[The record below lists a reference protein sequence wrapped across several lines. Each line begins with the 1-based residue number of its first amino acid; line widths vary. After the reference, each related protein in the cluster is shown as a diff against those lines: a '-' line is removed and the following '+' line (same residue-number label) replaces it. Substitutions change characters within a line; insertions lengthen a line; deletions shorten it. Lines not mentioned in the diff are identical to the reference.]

1 MELKLHPVTSL
12 MPEMSAQEYEALKA
26 DIAANGLLEPLW
38 IDDAG
43 NVIDG
48 RHRLRVCSEL
58 GIEPRVQVWAG
69 RGSLVDF
76 VVGLNSCRRHLN
88 ESQRAMV
95 AAKAKPMYASEPHS
109 GKVAVRAASAL
120 NVGRATVEQAEAV
133 LRDAAPEL
141 VKAVENGD
149 AKIAHAYAMLDL
161 PKEEQAQAVANGP
174 KAIKIASQDA
184 KWRKRAGKLIEEATP
199 LNDSIGKFSVIL
211 ADPPWQYQHP
221 VSDSRDIENQ
231 YPTMALSDIE
241 NLPIQPLLTE
251 DAILFLWCPPAK
263 VAEACGVMSKW
274 GFDFRSCAVWV
285 KPSIGP
291 GYYFRA
297 QHELILVG
305 VHGKPITPA
314 PENRVSSIINAPR
327 REHSQKPEELY
338 EIIEKGWPELPK
350 LELFGRGPTRPNWVK
365 WGNEV

>member
-1 MELKLHPVTSL
+1 

-26 DIAANGLLEPLW
+26 DIAANGLLESLW

-48 RHRLRVCSEL
+48 RHRLRVCGEL
-58 GIEPRVQVWAG
+58 GIEHRVQVWAG

-141 VKAVENGD
+141 VKAVENGE

-199 LNDSIGKFSVIL
+199 LNGLGKFSILL
-211 ADPPWQYQHP
+211 ADPIWLN
-221 VSDSRDIENQ
+221 DNEILRG
-231 YPTMALSDIE
+231 
-241 NLPIQPLLTE
+241 LPIEPLLTKS
-251 DAILFLWCPPAK
+251 ALLFLVSWPSK
-263 VAEACGVMSKW
+263 VAEAVGIMRRW
-274 GFDFRSCAVWV
+274 GFAFAYCAVTTGTGFEPSLYFRSDH
-285 KPSIGP
+285 G
-291 GYYFRA
+291 
-297 QHELILVG
+297 LLMVG
-305 VHGKPITPA
+305 SRGVPIA
-314 PENRVSSIINAPR
+314 PVPESRVSSIVDK
-327 REHSQKPEELY
+327 SELH

-350 LELFGRGPTRPNWVK
+350 L
-365 WGNEV
+365 